1 MQDEIKIIGIQN
13 FPIIKQNDSLI
24 DILIHKIHE
33 ESIKIDDGDV
43 IVITQR
49 ICSISE
55 GRIKNLN
62 DFKPRKFAI
71 DWATKYEKD
80 PRLIE
85 AILQESKSIIRSKNG
100 LLITE
105 TKHGFICAN
114 SGIDNSNVEGIDNIC
129 LLPKD
134 PDKTCLQIKTKI
146 KRILNKN
153 IAVIMT
159 DTFGRPW
166 RMGQTNIA
174 IGVAGINPINS
185 YVGQQDIFDRTLN
198 FTEICIADE
207 IAGAAEL
214 IMGKT
219 KKIPVA
225 ILKGYKYKADSDS
238 ISNIIRDKNSDLFR

>member
-1 MQDEIKIIGIQN
+1 
-13 FPIIKQNDSLI
+13 
-24 DILIHKIHE
+24 
-33 ESIKIDDGDV
+33 
-43 IVITQR
+43 
-49 ICSISE
+49 
-55 GRIKNLN
+55 
-62 DFKPRKFAI
+62 
-71 DWATKYEKD
+71 
-80 PRLIE
+80 
-85 AILQESKSIIRSKNG
+85 
-100 LLITE
+100 
-105 TKHGFICAN
+105 
-114 SGIDNSNVEGIDNIC
+114 
-129 LLPKD
+129 
-134 PDKTCLQIKTKI
+134 
-146 KRILNKN
+146 
-153 IAVIMT
+153 MT